1 MKVILSRPS
10 LHHCAKNL
18 WVINLPSGNP
28 WNTWEKP
35 INLDVV
41 ADVKSLLQ
49 TGLHSVLSCVSYIT
63 AHLFETVGVY
73 ALYLLLT
80 WKTTRISIGG
90 SACKISNNRG
100 CGKRIRGKLTHWRI
114 NSRSGQ
120 ATEASFKIAWCC
132 LLGRTVASK
141 FACFSKGTLFLN
153 KLTRRSTTHL
163 SIARIE
169 NWVTKRS
176 AS

>member
-1 MKVILSRPS
+1 MRIAPFVQEQFNFLKLTNHYDTEEKGSVKQS
-10 LHHCAKNL
+10 LIVDESNGLKAFFASLRKKFMGHKFALRKSLKHMRETYQFN
-18 WVINLPSGNP
+18 
-28 WNTWEKP
+28 
-35 INLDVV
+35 VV

-49 TGLHSVLSCVSYIT
+49 TGLHTVLSCVSYIT
-63 AHLFETVGVY
+63 AHLFETVGVC

-120 ATEASFKIAWCC
+120 ATEASFKIA
-132 LLGRTVASK
+132 
-141 FACFSKGTLFLN
+141 
-153 KLTRRSTTHL
+153 
-163 SIARIE
+163 
-169 NWVTKRS
+169 
-176 AS
+176 